1 MSVNVCPA
9 DRVHAPVEIIWDLL
23 MHPAEYGQFWD
34 MTVERVEPEGPA
46 AVGQRIFASL
56 LCRRLRID
64 GEVLEVDPVRHAI
77 RFRMALP
84 FGLVG
89 DNRISCSPIDAGS
102 CMLRYG

>member
-9 DRVHAPVEIIWDLL
+9 DRVQAPVEIVWDLL
-23 MHPAEYGQFWD
+23 MHPTEYGQFWD

-46 AVGQRIFASL
+46 SVGQRIFASL

-77 RFRMALP
+77 RFRMTLP